1 MSLCKMGES
10 DEKIYQQHRGLIRS
24 MINSIVVNNTSVVD
38 TQDLQQVGA
47 IAVIVALRSYDPSL
61 GSLPSYIRT
70 CIFNALLEQA
80 NSFNGVFTVDEK
92 VRRKANMIVKL
103 RVQGLSDGDIMTR
116 LGIKTRATFLSLLG
130 LVTNSSVDIDQADVE
145 IDTTLAEDDITK
157 MLDEIGLTKLEVQFV
172 NLTTSGHSMDDIM
185 KTMLL
190 KRTSLFALK
199 ASIKDKILSWGRDN

>member
-24 MINSIVVNNTSVVD
+24 MINSVVVNNSSVVD

-61 GSLPSYIRT
+61 GSLSSYIRT

-145 IDTTLAEDDITK
+145 IDTTLAEDDISK
-157 MLDEIGLTKLEVQFV
+157 ILDEIGLTKLEVQFV
-172 NLTTSGHSMDDIM
+172 SLTTSGHSMDDIM

>member
-24 MINSIVVNNTSVVD
+24 MINSVVVNNTSVVD

-47 IAVIVALRSYDPSL
+47 IAVIAALRSYDPSL

-130 LVTNSSVDIDQADVE
+130 LVNNSSVDIDQADVE
-145 IDTTLAEDDITK
+145 IDTTLAEDDISK
-157 MLDEIGLTKLEVQFV
+157 ILDEIGLTKLEVQFV
-172 NLTTSGHSMDDIM
+172 SLTTSGHSMDDIM